1 MQVTA
6 FQFLHLFILK
16 VYLLCLVIIQTTEK
30 KTFISL
36 HCYVFTFFEK
46 VISSVLVDILILSFS
61 QWKATRSVI
70 QVLAVMA
77 YLVLYFVYNYKLKII
92 HEIITDVT
100 QHRLPLSNTKFSGS
114 QAIYLAFPVL
124 ESRMIVDYSLVV
136 SCC

>member
-46 VISSVLVDILILSFS
+46 VISWVLVDILILSFS
-61 QWKATRSVI
+61 QWKATGSVI